1 MASDDPLVSDGN
13 LDEIRDLLAEFRP
26 PDEGAAQAAVDREA
40 TLTKPAG
47 ALGRLEELVQ
57 WLAMWQGRHPPKI
70 DHPRVAIFAGSH
82 GVAEQR
88 VSAYPPS
95 VTGQMVQN
103 FIDGGAA
110 INQLCSTYDA
120 DLRVYEMALDQPTAD
135 FTRNPAMDDMEC
147 ARAMSYGMMA
157 VEEGIDILCLGEM
170 GIANTTSAAAIC
182 LALFGGNAPD
192 WTGTGTGVDGPA
204 FERKIDVV
212 RRAAELHAPACRDPL
227 DVLARL
233 GGLEIA
239 AIAGAIISARLA
251 RVPVVLDGFVST
263 AAAAVLFAVN
273 ESALDHC
280 LVSHRSAEKGHG
292 RLLETLDRSALFEFD
307 MRLGE
312 GTGAALT
319 IPMLQGACACHSG
332 MATFNEAGV
341 SSKVES

>member
-1 MASDDPLVSDGN
+1 MASDDPLMSDGN

-26 PDEGAAQAAVDREA
+26 PDEDAAQAAIMREA

-70 DHPRVAIFAGSH
+70 DHPQVAIFAGSH
-82 GVAEQR
+82 GVAEQG

-120 DLRVYEMALDQPTAD
+120 DLRVYEMALEQPTAD
-135 FTRNPAMDDMEC
+135 FTRGPAMDEVEC

-157 VEEGIDILCLGEM
+157 VEEGIDLLCLGEM

-192 WTGTGTGVDGPA
+192 WTGTGTGVDGA
-204 FERKIDVV
+204 TFERKIEVV

-227 DVLARL
+227 DVLTRL

-280 LVSHRSAEKGHG
+280 LISHRSAEKGHG

-319 IPMLQGACACHSG
+319 IPMLRGACACHAG

-341 SSKVES
+341 SGKVKG

>member
-1 MASDDPLVSDGN
+1 MASDDPLESDGN

-26 PDEGAAQAAVDREA
+26 PDEDAARAAVEREA

-57 WLAMWQGRHPPKI
+57 WLAMWQGRHPPKV

-82 GVAEQR
+82 GIAAQG
-88 VSAYPPS
+88 VSAYPS
-95 VTGQMVQN
+95 EVTGQMVQN

-110 INQLCSTYDA
+110 INQLCQTFDA

-135 FTRNPAMDDMEC
+135 FSLMAAMDEVEC

-157 VEEGIDILCLGEM
+157 VEEGIDLLCVGEM
-170 GIANTTSAAAIC
+170 GIGNTTSASAIC
-182 LALFGGNAPD
+182 LALFGGSAAD
-192 WTGTGTGVDGPA
+192 WTGTGTGVDGSA
-204 FERKIDVV
+204 LERKIEVV
-212 RRAAELHAPACRDPL
+212 RRSAELHAPACRDPL
-227 DVLARL
+227 DALARL

-239 AIAGAIISARLA
+239 AMAGAIIAARLA

-263 AAAAVLFAVN
+263 TAAAVLYAIN

-280 LVSHRSAEKGHG
+280 LISHRSAEKAHG
-292 RLLETLDRSALFEFD
+292 RLLETLDRSALIEFD

-312 GTGAALT
+312 GTGAALA
-319 IPMLQGACACHSG
+319 IPMLQAACACHSG
-332 MATFNEAGV
+332 MATFEDAGV
-341 SSKVES
+341 SGKV